1 MEQERKKM
9 TDLLSL
15 KEFEEK
21 RVKNGIRRRAQLEVM
36 SDDDLRWFIRDM
48 HRAETEENKRC
59 YIKGIRAC
67 LYALGYSDELVNG
80 KLYDLMCDE
89 WEY

>member
-1 MEQERKKM
+1 MDRKEIEEFNNER
-9 TDLLSL
+9 
-15 KEFEEK
+15 FK
-21 RVKNGIRRRAQLEVM
+21 RGVKRRAQLEVM
-36 SDDDLRWFIRDM
+36 SDDDLRWFIREM

-80 KLYDLMCDE
+80 KLYDLMCEE
-89 WEY
+89 WDY